1 MPGALD
7 PVINGLRVLLVIAA
21 PLEAR
26 AVLDALGPDADP
38 GRDRDR
44 VAWAPAALTPRL
56 DLVVTGVGKASAAA
70 GAARALD
77 PDRHALALSL
87 GVAGA
92 LPGSGLEPGETLAAT
107 RSVFADEGLLSGEGY
122 TPVDALGFP
131 PFPDGGSGASPDP
144 AALAILR
151 GLAGAEGAV
160 ACVSTIS
167 GTDGL
172 ARAVAE
178 RTGARAE
185 AMEGA
190 AVAVAAA
197 RLGVPFAELRVIS
210 NTAGD
215 RARQRWDLPAAL
227 GRLGAI
233 AAEL

>member
-1 MPGALD
+1 MAGALD
-7 PVINGLRVLLVIAA
+7 PLISDRRALLVIAA

-38 GRDRDR
+38 ERGRDR
-44 VAWAPAALTPRL
+44 VAWTPAALTPRL

-77 PDRHALALSL
+77 PGRHAIAVSL

-92 LPGSGLEPGETLAAT
+92 LPGSGLEPADALAAT
-107 RSVFADEGLLSGEGY
+107 RSVFGDEGLLSGEGFA
-122 TPVDALGFP
+122 PVDALGFP
-131 PFPDGGSGASPDP
+131 PFPDGGSGADADP
-144 AALAILR
+144 AALEVLR
-151 GLAGAEGAV
+151 GLAGDAGTV

-167 GTDGL
+167 GTDEL

-210 NTAGD
+210 NTTGD
-215 RARQRWDLPAAL
+215 RARQRWDLPGAL
-227 GRLGAI
+227 ARLGAI